1 MTNFAEN
8 MGFFIF
14 QKSIVHMENLTFIK
28 ILARPIFLIDIQ
40 YSGNKSITLTKIYFD
55 LCEFKQFIHVS
66 LSYSLVLNF
75 MQCVNSNYG
84 QFIYAKGFIN
94 ITLQQIFLSNT
105 SLGFIFQNP
114 RFYNFSQVQ

>member
-1 MTNFAEN
+1 
-8 MGFFIF
+8 
-14 QKSIVHMENLTFIK
+14 MENLTFFK

-40 YSGNKSITLTKIYFD
+40 YSLEKSISLTQIFFD
-55 LCEFKQFIHVS
+55 TCEFKLFIHVS

-75 MQCVNSNYG
+75 IQCVNSNYG

-94 ITLQQIFLSNT
+94 FTLQQIFLANT

-114 RFYNFSQVQ
+114 RFYNFSQVQKDCKQ